1 MALRV
6 VEVRGGSGVA
16 TVRWGFP
23 VGTVCAADLFE
34 QSVDIDGFAHDV
46 ATGTTRFAVRPFQ
59 IVTLRADIAATGVR
73 A

>member
-1 MALRV
+1 
-6 VEVRGGSGVA
+6 VRGGSGIA

-23 VGTVCAADLFE
+23 VGAVCAADLFE
-34 QSVDIDGFAHDV
+34 KPVDIDGFAHD
-46 ATGTTRFAVRPFQ
+46 ATTGLTRFAVRPFQ